1 MVYWSLTLVLSYSG
15 IINVRR
21 DQCSWEIN
29 VHGGSMLVEDQ
40 CWWRINV
47 RGGSMFVG
55 DQCSWRINV
64 RGGSMF
70 VEDQCLW
77 GINAMF
83 VDFMGYPYIPT
94 NLHPHEPLTILL
106 GCLAMQK
113 TVTHESIC
121 THEPPKY

>member
-1 MVYWSLTLVLSYSG
+1 MFVE
-15 IINVRR
+15 
-21 DQCSWEIN
+21 DQCSW
-29 VHGGSMLVEDQ
+29 G
-40 CWWRINV
+40 
-47 RGGSMFVG
+47 
-55 DQCSWRINV
+55 INV

-70 VEDQCLW
+70 VEDQCSWGINVPGESMFVGDQCSWKINVGGGSMLV

-121 THEPPKY
+121 THQPPKY